1 MNEISILSEAE
12 RASVI
17 LMLLDDDEAAN
28 ILGRL
33 DPSELELI
41 GKTMC
46 EMEDVGPSWVANA
59 IAGFI
64 EHADVEILP
73 ARDRY
78 TRLRTVM
85 TQAVGQVKAES
96 LLERIAPDT
105 NSHTIDLARWLA
117 PPVLVK
123 LIKDEHP
130 QAIAVLL
137 LLLEP
142 EQAAQILAALPEAI
156 QPTIVERIARL
167 GPVSAHAVAMLN
179 DILADRIGQQYGEK
193 ALMMGGA
200 RGAADLINQAAGVEQ
215 IVMPEIARTNAP
227 LAKAIEAEMFKFD
240 LILALEPLPMGR
252 LLRDIESEVLID
264 ALKGLEEDQRVPVFA
279 AMSQR
284 AADGVRDEI
293 ESRGRIKRR
302 DVEDAQQRMI
312 DEARKLGEAGEI
324 TFGAGGDEG
333 DYV

>member
-1 MNEISILSEAE
+1 MIETSVLSEAE

-33 DPSELELI
+33 DPDHLELV
-41 GKTMC
+41 GRTMC
-46 EMEDVGPSWVANA
+46 EMEDVGPAWVSSA

-64 EHADVEILP
+64 EHAEVELLP
-73 ARDRY
+73 VQGRF

-85 TQAVGQVKAES
+85 TQAVGEVKAQS

-105 NSHTIDLARWLA
+105 RIQTIDLARWLA
-117 PPVLVK
+117 PPVLVQ
-123 LIKDEHP
+123 LVKDEHP
-130 QAIAVLL
+130 QAVAVLL

-142 EQAAQILAALPEAI
+142 EQAAQILAGLPEAV

-179 DILADRIGQQYGEK
+179 DILADRIGRQFGEK
-193 ALMMGGA
+193 ALKMGGA
-200 RGAADLINQAAGVEQ
+200 REAADLINQAAGVEQ
-215 IVMPEIARTNAP
+215 VVMPEITRINAP
-227 LAKAIEAEMFKFD
+227 LAQLIEAEMFKFD
-240 LILALEPLPMGR
+240 MILALEPLPMGR

-264 ALKGLEEDQRVPVFA
+264 ALKGLEEDQRGPIFA
-279 AMSQR
+279 AMSER

-293 ESRGRIKRR
+293 ESRGRIKRK
-302 DVEDAQQRMI
+302 DVEAAQQRMI
-312 DEARKLGEAGEI
+312 DEARKLAEQGEI
-324 TFGAGGDEG
+324 SFGSGGDEG

>member
-1 MNEISILSEAE
+1 MTGTSILSEAE

-17 LMLLDDDEAAN
+17 LMLLDDDEAAS

-33 DPSELELI
+33 DPNELEMI
-41 GKTMC
+41 GQTMC
-46 EMEDVGPSWVANA
+46 DMDDIGPDRIANA
-59 IAGFI
+59 IGGFI
-64 EHADVEILP
+64 AHAETDVLP

-85 TQAVGQVKAES
+85 TSAVGEVKAGS

-105 NSHTIDLARWLA
+105 RSHTIDLARWLA
-117 PPVLVK
+117 PAVLVK

-142 EQAAQILAALPEAI
+142 AQAAKVLAALPQTI

-167 GPVSAHAVAMLN
+167 GPVSSKAVNLLN
-179 DILADRIGQQYGEK
+179 DILADRIGQQFGER

-200 RGAADLINQAAGVEQ
+200 REAAGLINQAAGVEQ
-215 IVMPEIARTNAP
+215 IVMPEITRINAP
-227 LAKAIEAEMFKFD
+227 LAKAIEAEMFKFVM
-240 LILALEPLPMGR
+240 ILALEPLHMGR
-252 LLRDIESEVLID
+252 LLRDIEGDVLID
-264 ALKGLEEDQRVPVFA
+264 ALKGLEEDERTPVFA
-279 AMSQR
+279 AMSER

-302 DVEDAQQRMI
+302 DVEEAQQRII
-312 DEARKLGEAGEI
+312 DEARKLAEQGEIDFGNAAGE
-324 TFGAGGDEG
+324 D
-333 DYV
+333 DYA